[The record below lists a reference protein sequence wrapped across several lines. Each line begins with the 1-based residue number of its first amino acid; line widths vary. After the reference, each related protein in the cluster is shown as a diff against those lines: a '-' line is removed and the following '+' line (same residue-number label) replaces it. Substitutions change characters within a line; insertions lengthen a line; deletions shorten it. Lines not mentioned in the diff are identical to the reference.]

1 MTKRTFYAADRMV
14 SPISKVLSLPSLNFL
29 ILRAPMLDIEWL
41 NYNPDTPSFY
51 VVLLTTLFAFFLS
64 SLIAITYDLTTQSIY
79 RRAHFLQSLILIAI
93 VAATV
98 MQAIGD
104 SLARGLGIIGAL
116 SIIRFRTVLDDPRN
130 ITFMFASLGTGIA
143 TGVLGFGVALTG
155 ALVFCLGA
163 IILRFTPMS
172 NNNELI
178 GEIRLKVPKQD
189 EQQGTIE
196 GQLKTHCRDYELE
209 QIRFLTDKRVQT
221 YTDEGLPMIEEQS
234 RENLQEFTYLIRL
247 RDRAS
252 INQLAEDLN
261 SIEGLEELRLNFRKR
276 PTKL

>member
-1 MTKRTFYAADRMV
+1 MF
-14 SPISKVLSLPSLNFL
+14 
-29 ILRAPMLDIEWL
+29 DIEWL
-41 NYNPDTPSFY
+41 SYNPDTPSFY
-51 VVLLTTLFAFFLS
+51 VVLLTTLFSFFLS

-79 RRAHFLQSLILIAI
+79 RRAHFLQSLILIGI

-143 TGVLGFGVALTG
+143 TGVLGFSVALTG
-155 ALVFCLGA
+155 AVVFCLGA
-163 IILRFTPMS
+163 VILRFSPMS

-178 GEIRLKVPKQD
+178 GEIKLKVPKED
-189 EQQGTIE
+189 EQQGIIE
-196 GQLKTHCRDYELE
+196 KLLKQHCRDLELE
-209 QIRFLTDKRVQT
+209 QLRFLSDKRVQT
-221 YTDEGLPMIEEQS
+221 YTEDGIPKIEEFS

-252 INQLAEDLN
+252 INDLSADLN
-261 SIEGLEELRLNFRKR
+261 ELAGLEELKLNFRKR